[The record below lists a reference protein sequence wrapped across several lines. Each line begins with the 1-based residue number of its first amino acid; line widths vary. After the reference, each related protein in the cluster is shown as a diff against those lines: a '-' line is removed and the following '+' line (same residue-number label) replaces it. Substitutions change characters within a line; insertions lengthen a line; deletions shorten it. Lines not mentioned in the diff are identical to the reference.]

1 MKLTTIILGAMA
13 TIAMGSPVA
22 VSQDESPATNMAA
35 VDTASIA
42 AYCKQCDAFFTKCMG
57 VSDFP
62 RTEQDVVVWYVYMLI
77 DLNYIVD
84 RMLVQPLRLLHHVRR
99 RHLPG
104 LQRRLQAQLQLQQV
118 LDGHCA
124 ASLPLSPWRL
134 VCLMGGTQR
143 YLVRRHD

>member
-57 VSDFP
+57 SIGC
-62 RTEQDVVVWYVYMLI
+62 WYNPYGCSITCGVDTCRAYNG
-77 DLNYIVD
+77 DCKRNCNYNK
-84 RMLVQPLRLLHHVRR
+84 
-99 RHLPG
+99 
-104 LQRRLQAQLQLQQV
+104 
-118 LDGHCA
+118 C
-124 ASLPLSPWRL
+124 
-134 VCLMGGTQR
+134 
-143 YLVRRHD
+143 